1 MNAADFTRRLLVHAQ
16 LTKFEL
22 TAEVID
28 AYDRILG
35 AHGYDRV
42 CSALDAML
50 STRSPRDGFPSVKEI
65 LAAISPELDTQ
76 SAAVVAANRIWG
88 AVAAHGWPNARS
100 ARVSLGEAIWA
111 VVEAAGGWAT
121 VCSDANEM
129 DPGTFKAQ
137 MRELAKAHA
146 LSGAIKDR
154 PALQGPSTLALGGA
168 LKSLTDMNT
177 KGGR

>member
-1 MNAADFTRRLLVHAQ
+1 MTATDFTRRLLVHAQ

-35 AHGYDRV
+35 PHGYDRV

-50 STRSPRDGFPSVKEI
+50 STRSPRDGFPSIKEI
-65 LAAISPELDTQ
+65 LTAISPELDTQ

-100 ARVSLGEAIWA
+100 ARGSLGETIWA

-137 MRELAKAHA
+137 MRELAKARMLTA
-146 LSGAIKDR
+146 PTEAR
-154 PALQGPSTLALGGA
+154 PALEGPSTLALGGA
-168 LKSLTDMNT
+168 LISMNT
-177 KGGR
+177 KGGG